1 MDVQTQ
7 SDKILAMP
15 CRHENEFDFQ
25 TILTTTANISN
36 EPFMNGTLYCELD
49 LQKLRH
55 HIISLRI

>member
-49 LQKLRH
+49 LQKL
-55 HIISLRI
+55 SKAP